1 MEEKKKGY
9 TIKDSRGKDKEV
21 STKKEAEKIIEPKS
35 TNNSGTSHTK
45 ETYNEKKLPKID
57 FSTLIMSLASASII
71 SMGKVPDPQ
80 TGKTVKN
87 LRLAQQNIDIISMLE
102 EKTRKN
108 LTDQE
113 QDLIKNVLYDLRL
126 RFVEATKEDN
136 K

>member
-9 TIKDSRGKDKEV
+9 TIKDSRGEDKEA
-21 STKKEAEKIIEPKS
+21 STKKEAEKIIEPKP
-35 TNNSGTSHTK
+35 TDNSGTSQTQ
-45 ETYNEKKLPKID
+45 ETSDEKSLPKID
-57 FSTLIMSLASASII
+57 FPTLIMSLASASII

-102 EKTRKN
+102 EKTRGN

-113 QDLIKNVLYDLRL
+113 QDLIKNVLYELKL
-126 RFVEATKEDN
+126 GFVDATKEGA

>member
-9 TIKDSRGKDKEV
+9 TIKDSRGEDKEA
-21 STKKEAEKIIEPKS
+21 STKKEAEKIIEPKP
-35 TNNSGTSHTK
+35 TDNSETSQTQ
-45 ETYNEKKLPKID
+45 ETSDEKSLPKID
-57 FSTLIMSLASASII
+57 FPTLIMSLASASII

-87 LRLAQQNIDIISMLE
+87 LRLAQQNIDIVSMLE
-102 EKTRKN
+102 EKTRGN

-113 QDLIKNVLYDLRL
+113 QDLIKNVLYELKL
-126 RFVEATKEDN
+126 GFVDATKENN

>member
-9 TIKDSRGKDKEV
+9 TIKDSRGKDKKT

-35 TNNSGTSHTK
+35 TDNSDTSHTQ
-45 ETYNEKKLPKID
+45 ETYDEKNLPKID

-80 TGKTVKN
+80 TGKTIKN

-102 EKTRKN
+102 EKTRGN

-113 QDLIKNVLYDLRL
+113 QDLMKNVLYELRL
-126 RFVEATKEDN
+126 GFVDATKENN